1 MAPNSQLRFNFLV
14 NQPST
19 EPLRIRIDD
28 EGKTTPVP
36 IGEDGSFS
44 VNADGVFGK
53 SAALVANRPK
63 SAGKFA
69 PLVRSPDFGGSLL
82 RLGDLRL
89 ECAVLWEMEKD
100 QASILTRVTFESAG
114 GPCNSAKIHVWFQ
127 SERRISSA
135 AIRAGDRV
143 SEISVVNR
151 GLSYRP
157 PIFDKSFGNDA
168 LVYLTFTEN

>member
-1 MAPNSQLRFNFLV
+1 MAPSSQLRFIFRA

-28 EGKTTPVP
+28 EGKVTPVP

-44 VNADGVFGK
+44 VNADGDFGK
-53 SAALVANRPK
+53 SAALMANRPK
-63 SAGKFA
+63 SAGKFV
-69 PLVRSPDFGGSLL
+69 PLVRSPSFGGNSV

-114 GPCNSAKIHVWFQ
+114 GPCNSAKIHFWYRA
-127 SERRISSA
+127 ERRISSA
-135 AIRAGDRV
+135 VIQAGDRV
-143 SEISVVNR
+143 ADISVVNS